1 MKPKISRIAEQLTGS
16 AIVENRRKADLLE
29 AKGISIVDFGVG
41 EPDFQ
46 APACAVEAA
55 IKSIKSGQGNYIDP
69 RGLPELRQEIAEMV
83 TRRHSYPVSQ
93 ENIVVT
99 TGSYGALTI
108 AARTLLDAGDQVLL
122 PEPFWG
128 PYRNIVQLTGAV
140 PVSVP
145 GNAVGAKFVVDP
157 HALRAQITPQTRA
170 LVINSPNNPTG
181 RVLAINELHEIA
193 EIALENNLWII
204 ADEVY
209 SELVFESAKH
219 ISIASLSPEVA
230 ARCVVVSSLSKSFAM
245 TGWRLGY
252 CIAPPEVAQVIARI
266 NHYSVRCPTSFVQ
279 YAAVATLR
287 GAWDDVERMRKAYLG
302 RRNLVIERIR
312 GLPGL
317 SIDPPQGTFYAFP
330 RIPESWGTG
339 KSFAERL
346 LNDEGVIV
354 SAGGAY
360 GKSASQHFRIS
371 FATSEKILSE
381 GFDRI
386 YRMTAKLCV

>member
-1 MKPKISRIAEQLTGS
+1 
-16 AIVENRRKADLLE
+16 
-29 AKGISIVDFGVG
+29 
-41 EPDFQ
+41 
-46 APACAVEAA
+46 
-55 IKSIKSGQGNYIDP
+55 
-69 RGLPELRQEIAEMV
+69 MV

-93 ENIVVT
+93 ENVVVT
-99 TGSYGALTI
+99 AGSYGALTI

-145 GNAVGAKFVVDP
+145 GTAVGAKFVMDP
-157 HALRAQITPQTRA
+157 DALRAQITPQTRA

-181 RVLAINELHEIA
+181 RVLAINELHAVA

-204 ADEVY
+204 SDEVY
-209 SELVFESAKH
+209 SELVFDSAKH
-219 ISIASLSPEVA
+219 VSIASLSPEVA

-252 CIAPPEVAQVIARI
+252 CIAPPEVSQVIARI

-287 GAWDDVERMRKAYLG
+287 GAWDDVESMRKAYLG
-302 RRNLVIERIR
+302 RRNLVIERIS
-312 GLPGL
+312 GLPGV
-317 SIDPPQGTFYAFP
+317 SMDPPQGTFYAFP
-330 RIPESWGTG
+330 RISESWGTG

-346 LNDEGVIV
+346 LSEEGVIV
-354 SAGGAY
+354 SAGDAY

-371 FATSEKILSE
+371 FATSEKILRE

-386 YRMTAKLCV
+386 DRMTAKLFV

>member
-55 IKSIKSGQGNYIDP
+55 IESIKSGQGNYIDP

-93 ENIVVT
+93 ENVVVT

-145 GNAVGAKFVVDP
+145 GAAVGAKFVVDP
-157 HALRAQITPQTRA
+157 DALRAQITPQTRA

-181 RVLAINELHEIA
+181 RVLAINELHTVA

-204 ADEVY
+204 SDEVY
-209 SELVFESAKH
+209 SELVFDSAKH

-252 CIAPPEVAQVIARI
+252 CIAPPEVSQVIARI

-302 RRNLVIERIR
+302 RRNLVIERIS
-312 GLPGL
+312 GLPGV
-317 SIDPPQGTFYAFP
+317 SMDPPQGTFYAFP
-330 RIPESWGTG
+330 RISESWGTG

-346 LNDEGVIV
+346 LNEEGVIV
-354 SAGGAY
+354 SAGDAY

-371 FATSEKILSE
+371 FATSEKILRE

-386 YRMTAKLCV
+386 DRMTAKLCV